1 MPHRLPRIAAAL
13 LVAASFAIVL
23 NASLETSA
31 PSAQGQAYLDPARPV
46 SERVDDLVGRMTL
59 EEKVSQLMNGAAAI
73 PRLGVPEYDWWNE
86 ALHGVA
92 RAGLATVFPQAIGLA
107 AAFDEPLMFEV
118 ATTISDEARGK
129 YNLASSRGARGLYQ
143 GLTFWSPNINIFR
156 DPRWGRGM
164 ETYGEDPYLA
174 GRLAVA
180 FVKGMQGNDARYL
193 KTVATPKHY
202 AVHSGPEPERHTFD
216 VAPDAED
223 LRSTYLP
230 QFEMAVREGGA
241 LSVMCAYNRV
251 DGEAA
256 CASPRLLSDILRRDW
271 GFGGYVVSDCG
282 AIDDIYRTH
291 KLVATAEEASAMA
304 VKAGCDLECGGSYR
318 SLVEAV
324 RQGRAS
330 EADIDVAVKRLFTIR
345 FRLGMFDP
353 PERLPWASFGAEQVD
368 TPAHRALALRTARES
383 IVLLKNEGAV
393 LPLRTGLKR
402 VAVIGPNAAD
412 VEVLLGNYKGIPA
425 EPVTVLDGIR
435 RKVEANGGQVL
446 YARGSDVAENMPFLQ
461 VVPGSALSVAK
472 NGERQPGLEGEY
484 FDFKD
489 GEGKRSLEYPD
500 LSSRTPSFTR
510 IDANVDFNWW
520 EGSPDPRIADVD
532 NFAVRWTGEIE
543 APATGTYHLGVLG
556 ASGFRL
562 SVDGKEIARAR
573 SSHDPVSGHAP
584 IELQAGRR
592 YQVRL
597 EYFHRART
605 ALVRLLWSPPAANPL
620 ADAVAAAKQ
629 AEAVVLVLGLSPR
642 LEGEE
647 MKVPVEGFAG
657 GDRVDIGLPAV
668 QERLMREVAALGKP
682 TVLVLLNG
690 SALAATWTDE
700 HLPAIVEAWYPGQAA
715 GTAVADVLFGDYNP
729 AGRLPVTF
737 YRSVSDLPPFADYR
751 MAGRTYRYF
760 KGQPL
765 YPFGHGLSYTRFAYR
780 NLRVEPA
787 KATAGEVRVNVEVQN
802 AGQRAGDEVVQLY
815 LRAPGA
821 GPVRSLQGFRRLS
834 LEAGETRQVSF
845 GLTAKQ
851 FEAVVPAGLASPKEF
866 EIAVG
871 GKQPGFT
878 GTADAATTGVV
889 SATVR
894 R

>member
-1 MPHRLPRIAAAL
+1 MRLPGRSPLFLAACAAL
-13 LVAASFAIVL
+13 VL
-23 NASLETSA
+23 NILAVR
-31 PSAQGQAYLDPARPV
+31 AQEGQSPHLDPARPV
-46 SERVDDLVGRMTL
+46 SERVDHLVGRMTL

-118 ATTISDEARGK
+118 ATTISDEARAK

-256 CASPRLLSDILRRDW
+256 CASPRLLSDILRRSW
-271 GFGGYVVSDCG
+271 GFSGYVVSDCG

-304 VKAGCDLECGGSYR
+304 IKAGCDLECGGSYR

-330 EADIDVAVKRLFTIR
+330 EADIDVAVKRLFAIR

-353 PERLPWASFGAEQVD
+353 PERLPWASFGAAQLD
-368 TPAHRALALRTARES
+368 TPANRALALRTARES
-383 IVLLKNEGAV
+383 IVLLKNDGAV
-393 LPLRTGLKR
+393 LPLRKGLKR

-412 VEVLLGNYKGIPA
+412 VEVLLGNYKGMPA

-435 RKVEANGGQVL
+435 RTVEANGGQVL
-446 YARGSDVAENMPFLQ
+446 YARGSDVAENMPFLE
-461 VVPGSALSVAK
+461 VVPNAALSVVK
-472 NGERQPGLEGEY
+472 DGQRRPGLEGEY
-484 FDFKD
+484 FEFRD

-500 LSSRTPSFTR
+500 LSSRTPAFTR
-510 IDANVDFNWW
+510 VDANVDFNWW
-520 EGSPDPRIADVD
+520 EGSPDPRLADVD

-543 APATGTYHLGVLG
+543 APATGTYHLGALG

-562 SVDGKEIARAR
+562 SVDGKEIARSR
-573 SSHDPVSGHAP
+573 SSHDPVSGHAAV
-584 IELQAGRR
+584 ELQAGRR
-592 YQVRL
+592 YPVRL

-605 ALVRLLWSPPAANPL
+605 AVVRLLWRPPAGNLL
-620 ADAVAAAKQ
+620 AEAVAAAKQ

-647 MKVPVEGFAG
+647 MRVPVAGFAG

-690 SALAATWTDE
+690 SALAATWADE

-729 AGRLPVTF
+729 GGRLPVTF

-760 KGQPL
+760 KGRPL
-765 YPFGHGLSYTRFAYR
+765 YPFGHGLSYSRFEY
-780 NLRVEPA
+780 
-787 KATAGEVRVNVEVQN
+787 KAFAAGPSKESRGGLLVGADVTNTG
-802 AGQRAGDEVVQLY
+802 AIAGDEVVQLY
-815 LRAPGA
+815 VSAA
-821 GPVRSLQGFRRLS
+821 GTGPTRSLQGFRRMTL
-834 LEAGETRQVSF
+834 APGETRRVWF
-845 GLTAKQ
+845 ELTARQ
-851 FEAVVPAGLASPKEF
+851 LAALVPPGAAQPG
-866 EIAVG
+866 EIEVSIG

-889 SATVR
+889 TARVSR
-894 R
+894 